1 MMREFGPVSGFGVR
15 GQDTVPASQ
24 IKTESED
31 ETMLSS
37 ATRIPL
43 LVAAIALAACD
54 GSAAP
59 TAVPNS
65 RAEQPVGALSNVGG
79 SERIVEESLYDMSG
93 SSYAIEC
100 QDGQLTE
107 LVALQGRIFE
117 RWTLLYNASG
127 GIHLGYHTMP
137 VGLVGVGTESGEE
150 YRVKEQEH
158 GSFRQTLMGAT
169 GSYRQS
175 LRLQSRTSARSFEM
189 VVRGHYTVNANG
201 EIAVVR
207 EKPVVAC

>member
-1 MMREFGPVSGFGVR
+1 MECEARTLCQPLK
-15 GQDTVPASQ
+15 

-37 ATRIPL
+37 APRIPL
-43 LVAAIALAACD
+43 LIAAIALAACD
-54 GSAAP
+54 GSAGP

-65 RAEQPVGALSNVGG
+65 RAEYAPGALFSVDGA
-79 SERIVEESLYDMSG
+79 ERILEESLYDMNG
-93 SSYAIEC
+93 SYYAIEC
-100 QDGQLTE
+100 QDGQLSE
-107 LVALQGRIFE
+107 LVALQGQVFE
-117 RWTLLYNASG
+117 RFTLLYNASG

-137 VGLVGVGTESGEE
+137 VGLTGVGTESGEE

-175 LRLQSRTSARSFEM
+175 LRLASRASARSFEM
-189 VVRGHYTVNANG
+189 IVRGHYTVNANG
-201 EIAVVR
+201 ELTVER
-207 EKPVVAC
+207 EKPVIACDD

>member
-1 MMREFGPVSGFGVR
+1 
-15 GQDTVPASQ
+15 
-24 IKTESED
+24 
-31 ETMLSS
+31 MLSS
-37 ATRIPL
+37 APRIPL

-54 GSAAP
+54 SSASP

-65 RAEQPVGALSNVGG
+65 RAEQPMGALSSVGG
-79 SERIVEESLYDMSG
+79 AERIVEESLYDMSG
-93 SSYAIEC
+93 SNYAIEC

-107 LVALQGRIFE
+107 LVALQGQIFE

-175 LRLQSRTSARSFEM
+175 LRLESRTSARSFTM

-201 EIAVVR
+201 EIAVER
-207 EKPVVAC
+207 EKPVVACEN

>member
-1 MMREFGPVSGFGVR
+1 MS
-15 GQDTVPASQ
+15 A
-24 IKTESED
+24 
-31 ETMLSS
+31 LSS
-37 ATRIPL
+37 
-43 LVAAIALAACD
+43 
-54 GSAAP
+54 
-59 TAVPNS
+59 
-65 RAEQPVGALSNVGG
+65 VGG
-79 SERIVEESLYDMSG
+79 AERVVEESLYDMSG

-107 LVALQGRIFE
+107 LVALQGQIFE

-127 GIHLGYHTMP
+127 GILLGYHTMP
-137 VGLVGVGTESGEE
+137 VGLAGVGTESGEE

-158 GSFRQTLMGAT
+158 GSFSLTLMGAT

-201 EIAVVR
+201 DLTVER
-207 EKPVVAC
+207 EKPVVACEG